1 MEKVK
6 ADQETRLLVMLQ
18 VEDGGPDGEAA
29 VENAPASNRTELG
42 GGQEVGEE
50 GEQAS
55 HEHFCKEFVVS
66 AEEGD
71 WPQLVCPWDARYF
84 GEKPDDPLL

>member
-1 MEKVK
+1 MEKVQ
-6 ADQETRLLVMLQ
+6 ANQEARLLVMLQ
-18 VEDGGPDGEAA
+18 VEDGGPDGEA
-29 VENAPASNRTELG
+29 ASNRTELG

-84 GEKPDDPLL
+84 WEKPDDPLL